1 MPAPLLKQLFADL
14 DQANLRIGRPAKF
27 VFLCGGRA
35 DPTNPTIP
43 YSLRQYLL
51 HERSVARNLSGEV
64 VLAETANQLYR
75 DTSYGD
81 LISFEEDIA
90 QLSASVMVIT
100 ESAGSLAE
108 LGAFTANDRIRP
120 RVSIISQS
128 QYANAESFVR
138 FGPVERIRKDDV
150 DRVAFF
156 PWTKNKSDL
165 VVKSSVKSHYTQIAL
180 FMNNMIAKVS
190 AEEAYLAASE
200 GLRSHVKVLWLLQL
214 CVGLSITELVDLYEE
229 VFAEAL
235 SQSDARNRL
244 YCLKIARW
252 AEVFEYSN
260 KSYWYASRGFDPF
273 VKYRYLPGVAD
284 TNSFARRSAAAV
296 EVLASLHHPP
306 QVLKHIRKAKGA
318 TP

>member
-14 DQANLRIGRPAKF
+14 DKANLRIGRPARF
-27 VFLCGGRA
+27 VFLCGGKTDVA
-35 DPTNPTIP
+35 NPKIA

-51 HERSVARNLSGEV
+51 NERALATKLKGEV

-120 RVSIISQS
+120 RVSIVSQS

-138 FGPVERIRKDDV
+138 FGPIERIRNDDA

-156 PWTKNKSDL
+156 PWTKNKSDQ
-165 VVKSSVKSHYTQIAL
+165 VVKSSVRSHVAQIVL
-180 FMNNMIAKVS
+180 FINNMIAKVP
-190 AEEAYLAASE
+190 AEESYGNASV
-200 GLRSHVKVLWLLQL
+200 GLRDHINMLWLLQL
-214 CVGLSITELVDLYEE
+214 SVGLSITELISLYEE
-229 VFAEAL
+229 IFDEEVTQ
-235 SQSDARNRL
+235 SQAKNRL
-244 YCLKIARW
+244 YCLKIAGW
-252 AEVFEYSN
+252 ADVFEYSN
-260 KSYWYASRGFDPF
+260 KSYWYAVRDFDPF
-273 VKYRYLPGVAD
+273 VKYRYKQNVED
-284 TNSFARRSAAAV
+284 TNSFLRRSAAAK
-296 EVLASLHHPP
+296 EILTWLHHPN
-306 QVLKHIRKAKGA
+306 QVLKHIRRAKGDV
-318 TP
+318 P